1 MSAAVLA
8 VRPEDCVPR
17 VQLVKSDA
25 VVAGKFGAPVAG
37 ELRKVERVFDVSITT
52 IVMPWSYVFTDLED
66 RLLRSLLWTKS
77 NLVRTI

>member
-1 MSAAVLA
+1 LQF
-8 VRPEDCVPR
+8 VRVNQVFLNIMIGKAGLFNTVP
-17 VQLVKSDA
+17 VI
-25 VVAGKFGAPVAG
+25 GAPVAA

-52 IVMPWSYVFTDLED
+52 TVKPWSYVFTDLED

>member
-1 MSAAVLA
+1 MIGKAGLFNT
-8 VRPEDCVPR
+8 VP
-17 VQLVKSDA
+17 VI
-25 VVAGKFGAPVAG
+25 GAPVAG